1 MHTLPASAQAA
12 CDSLS
17 AAPRTILRLHLPS
30 GVRHY
35 AEAREFP
42 EALPSASDGA
52 TADGSDGTNGSTS
65 GFALDGTLLLC
76 GPVALG
82 LDEAGVLGQQ
92 SALMRVSDPAGD
104 LLPLLAAG
112 EFDNARVELLQAF
125 ADLPSELAFVLLA
138 GRILER
144 PRWLEGE
151 RLLELRV
158 AGELDCTYSRWP
170 LRRAAREDFPPITP
184 EHEGR
189 ILPFC
194 RGQVE
199 RVEAVCV
206 AAAPEAILLSKVTAD
221 SPELFVDDATP
232 FPAGEIHLR
241 IANEVLRGE
250 FSGNRFVI
258 AARADFV
265 TGGNFGPPAGNAF
278 TFNTTGLD
286 PDDLPL
292 LAGFELR
299 AHVAGKDQKTYIR
312 AAEPDGT
319 LHVAVAFAGAQS
331 AADTKPPEGGIF
343 TIHPILQ
350 NHYPGMR
357 VNLFRA
363 DSWYVFSD
371 APGAR
376 EIIVEGENAEGFA
389 RIEEK
394 YIELFPEGCAQFPG
408 AACAMLRLRVPPSR
422 QRHPLSPLFTPYATH
437 YLFRDDRV
445 FVSFAA
451 GADSAA
457 PDENPADIIRDVL
470 VQRLHLA
477 PEIID
482 DESFAL
488 AALAREDTRFSFVLT
503 EPLSGERLLREL
515 CIQSRLALMAQR
527 GLVRLVPLENGLAQ
541 EAHLLDAAQ
550 VAAGTLG
557 ISGESA
563 QGVDAVSGEYQGGGL
578 SLSVEGESGMQS
590 RRLPLWAFSSRFM
603 AARTAGWWL
612 RRWRHP
618 WRELSLTTFLP
629 GAGIDCLD
637 TIRLHL
643 PEATL
648 LNGGEPEAEI
658 VGVVRAVERLGRAT
672 PGQPEAYRLR
682 LECPR
687 WEGCLAS
694 CQSSCETGGCESGG
708 CESSCTVSCEVDCQN
723 ACQVSLQP
731 VIPFS
736 SSSCKRTCQVSCRAA
751 GESGCGAAGC
761 ESSCESGCE
770 ISCEAEACESFCES
784 ARESAPEPDLLR
796 RVVVLSAPSTP
807 GGAAQVR
814 NLGGAQEEFSALDI
828 SDLRPAANEE
838 CTALRLLDGAWV
850 LGSAARAAKLVR
862 VVADLGGGAYSVVES
877 GPGGDWGAGFTAYK
891 P

>member
-1 MHTLPASAQAA
+1 MHTLPAPAQDA
-12 CDSLS
+12 CDALA

-35 AEAREFP
+35 AEAQEFADAHP
-42 EALPSASDGA
+42 AASDEP
-52 TADGSDGTNGSTS
+52 ADPGTNGSTS
-65 GFALDGTLLLC
+65 GFTLDGTLILC

-82 LDEAGVLGQQ
+82 LDEAGVLGRQ
-92 SALMRVSDPAGD
+92 SALLRVSDPAGE
-104 LLPLLAAG
+104 LLSPLAAG
-112 EFDNARVELLQAF
+112 EFDNARVEILQAF
-125 ADLPSELAFVLLA
+125 ANLPVELAFVLLA

-170 LRRAAREDFPPITP
+170 LRRAARAEFAQIPPQQ
-184 EHEGR
+184 EGR

-206 AAAPEAILLSKVTAD
+206 AAAPEATLLSRVAAD
-221 SPELFVDDATP
+221 STELYVDDATP
-232 FPAGEIHLR
+232 FPLGEIQLR
-241 IANEVLRGE
+241 IKDEIVRGE

-258 AARADFV
+258 AARADFL
-265 TGGNFGPPAGNAF
+265 TGGSFGPPAGNAF

-292 LAGFELR
+292 LPGLELR
-299 AHVAGKDQKTYIR
+299 ANVAGKDQTTYIH
-312 AAEPDGT
+312 AADPDGT
-319 LHVAVAFAGAQS
+319 LRVRSTFGDAINGA
-331 AADTKPPEGGIF
+331 DIKPPEGGIF
-343 TIHPILQ
+343 TIHSRLQ
-350 NHYPGMR
+350 NHYPGAR
-357 VNLFRA
+357 VSLFRA

-394 YIELFPEGCAQFPG
+394 YIELFPAGDAQFPG
-408 AACAMLRLRVPPSR
+408 APCALLRLRVPPTR
-422 QRHPLSPLFTPYATH
+422 QPRAPMQYSVSATTQPP
-437 YLFRDDRV
+437 FRSDRV

-451 GADSAA
+451 GADSGA
-457 PDENPADIIRDVL
+457 PDENPVNIIRDVL

-477 PEIID
+477 PELID
-482 DESFAL
+482 AESFAL
-488 AALAREDTRFSFVLT
+488 AALARGDTRFSFVLT
-503 EPLSGERLLREL
+503 EPFSGERLLREL
-515 CIQSRLALMAQR
+515 CMQARLALVAQR
-527 GLVRLVPLENGLAQ
+527 GLARLIPLENGLAQ
-541 EAHLLDAAQ
+541 EAHSLAAAQ
-550 VAAGTLG
+550 VAAGTLA

-578 SLSVEGESGMQS
+578 SLSVEGAPGIES

-603 AARTAGWWL
+603 AARVAGWWL

-637 TIRLHL
+637 TVRLHL

-648 LNGGEPEAEI
+648 LNGGDAQTEI
-658 VGVVRAVERLGRAT
+658 VGVVRGVERLGRAA
-672 PGQPEAYRLR
+672 PEQPEAYRLR

-708 CESSCTVSCEVDCQN
+708 CESSCTVTCEIDCQN

-731 VIPFS
+731 VLPYS
-736 SSSCKRTCQVSCRAA
+736 SYSCKRTCQVSCRAA
-751 GESGCGAAGC
+751 GESGCASSGC
-761 ESSCESGCE
+761 ESACESGCE
-770 ISCEAEACESFCES
+770 ISCEAEACESSCES
-784 ARESAPEPDLLR
+784 ARESVPEPDLLR
-796 RVVVLSAPSTP
+796 RVIVLSPPSTP

-814 NLGGAQEEFSALDI
+814 NLGGEEEEFSALDI

-838 CTALRLLDGAWV
+838 CAALRLLDGAWV

-877 GPGGDWGAGFTAYK
+877 GPGGDWGASFTAYK
-891 P
+891 PQ